1 MVFNEKANVD
11 SKFDCVADIVPGN
24 ENVNSLEMV
33 LVDENGG
40 KIHTSVRKQLIY
52 MFQSKL
58 EEGNVYEMSYF
69 SIFPQKICGHTHDYE
84 YLVDVIGV
92 MTGMSEEREY
102 IRDGKVTKMIVV
114 ELTDHSGKCECALRV
129 QFAKIKIFRG
139 KASIQN
145 VINTTRLLINPYIP
159 EVESFKNSIAVHSI
173 DIDSF
178 VSLIGELAKPGV
190 DEEFL
195 R

>member
-1 MVFNEKANVD
+1 MKTKVKLSE
-11 SKFDCVADIVPGN
+11 SKNIFEFGLTCTNI
-24 ENVNSLEMV
+24 
-33 LVDENGG
+33 
-40 KIHTSVRKQLIY
+40 
-52 MFQSKL
+52 
-58 EEGNVYEMSYF
+58 EE
-69 SIFPQKICGHTHDYE
+69 ICGHTHDYE

-92 MTGMSEEREY
+92 MTGMSKEREY

-114 ELTDHSGKCECALRV
+114 ELTDHSGKCECALCGDYAEDLSKKIGKAVSGLPVVVV

-178 VSLIGELAKPGV
+178 VSLIGELAKAGV

>member
-1 MVFNEKANVD
+1 MVAKKGVEQHFQM
-11 SKFDCVADIVPGN
+11 VA
-24 ENVNSLEMV
+24 S
-33 LVDENGG
+33 
-40 KIHTSVRKQLIY
+40 
-52 MFQSKL
+52 
-58 EEGNVYEMSYF
+58 
-69 SIFPQKICGHTHDYE
+69 
-84 YLVDVIGV
+84 DVIGV

-114 ELTDHSGKCECALRV
+114 ELTDHSGKCECALCGDYAEDLSKKIGKVFSGLPLVVV

-159 EVESFKNSIAVHSI
+159 EVDQSFKNSIAVHGI

-178 VSLIGELAKPGV
+178 VSLIGELAKLEV